1 MPIHDQSYRR
11 YQGTR
16 LPATGAW
23 TVIAGH
29 GLMSFLRRRAFLAVM
44 IAAWIPFVVYAVR
57 IYFAANF
64 SQAQLLAPTPQMFRD
79 FLDIQGLPIF
89 IVTIYVGA
97 GLIANDRRANALQIY
112 LSKPL
117 TRTEYVAG
125 KLAVLVT
132 ALLAITL
139 VPTMLLLLLQV
150 VFYGS
155 FSFARANISLVPS
168 IALASLVETFV
179 NALMMLAI
187 SSLSKSA
194 RFSGIV
200 FAGVALFS
208 HAVFGLLS
216 LITGGSRVA
225 WVSFIA
231 NLEQIGDVIFR
242 VAPRYEVPPV
252 VSFIAVAA
260 LIVVPIFVLERRVR
274 GVEVIA

>member
-11 YQGTR
+11 YQGVR
-16 LPATGAW
+16 LPVTGAW
-23 TVIAGH
+23 TIIAAH

-44 IAAWIPFVVYAVR
+44 VAAWIPFVVYAVR

-64 SQAQLLAPTPQMFRD
+64 SQASVLAPTPDMFRQ
-79 FLDIQGLPIF
+79 FLDNQGFWIF

-97 GLIANDRRANALQIY
+97 GLIANDRRANALQLY

-125 KLAVLVT
+125 KMAVLVT
-132 ALLAITL
+132 FLLAITL
-139 VPTMLLLLLQV
+139 IPTILLLLLQV

-155 FSFARANISLVPS
+155 FAFARANLGLVPS
-168 IALASLVETFV
+168 ITLASLVDTFV
-179 NALMMLAI
+179 NAFVMLAI

-200 FAGVALFS
+200 YAGVALFS
-208 HAVFGLLS
+208 HAVFGLLT
-216 LITGGSRVA
+216 LITGGTRVA

-231 NLEQIGDVIFR
+231 NLEQTGDVIFR
-242 VAPRYEVPPV
+242 VAPRYEVPAA
-252 VSFIAVAA
+252 VSFIALAA
-260 LIVVPIFVLERRVR
+260 LIIVPIFILERRVR